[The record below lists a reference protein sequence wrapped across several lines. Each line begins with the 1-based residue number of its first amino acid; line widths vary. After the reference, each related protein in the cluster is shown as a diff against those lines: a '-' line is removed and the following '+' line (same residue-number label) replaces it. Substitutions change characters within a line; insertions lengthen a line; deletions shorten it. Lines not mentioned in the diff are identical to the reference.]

1 MTQPHRARHPNEPKW
16 ARQKFVNSSESF
28 FLRFSGLDLHARM
41 LTHLEDEVEIGNIW
55 SNEYEDYT
63 MGELKSVLP
72 AKSLQCLRNILIL

>member
-1 MTQPHRARHPNEPKW
+1 M
-16 ARQKFVNSSESF
+16 NSSESF

-72 AKSLQCLRNILIL
+72 AKS

>member
-1 MTQPHRARHPNEPKW
+1 M
-16 ARQKFVNSSESF
+16 NSSESF

-72 AKSLQCLRNILIL
+72 FKSLQCLCNILIL